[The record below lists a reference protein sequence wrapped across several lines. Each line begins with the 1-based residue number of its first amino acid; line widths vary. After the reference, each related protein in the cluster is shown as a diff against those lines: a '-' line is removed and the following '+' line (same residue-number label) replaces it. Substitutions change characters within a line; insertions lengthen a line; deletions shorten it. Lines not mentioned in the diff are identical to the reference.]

1 MHLSVCSCVPHPAQC
16 QPSRKCCMI
25 VECVCEAYPQT
36 PLYILC
42 NHLRSHG
49 HGFRPHNPYVCT
61 PRVFSGCW
69 RALPLTSTL
78 MICGTPFLSCPFA
91 KILGIASWV
100 NNLPSHLYFGISS
113 GGGKKVQIRPSP
125 YIFLTHG
132 ELTGSVKMCF
142 VILMLNNLYDT
153 VLLSG
158 LRNQKT
164 LFLLSFGARST
175 LSYCRHSLR
184 KISGVY
190 TNSEIL
196 DIDPQD
202 A

>member
-1 MHLSVCSCVPHPAQC
+1 MLWGTENRVSSVWLVGKHWTEEEYFSSGALESFQEEERKRVHLSVCSCVPHPAQC

-25 VECVCEAYPQT
+25 VECVCEAYPET

-91 KILGIASWV
+91 KILLSWV
-100 NNLPSHLYFGISS
+100 NNLPSHLYFRISS
-113 GGGKKVQIRPSP
+113 GGGEKSP
-125 YIFLTHG
+125 
-132 ELTGSVKMCF
+132 
-142 VILMLNNLYDT
+142 N
-153 VLLSG
+153 
-158 LRNQKT
+158 KT
-164 LFLLSFGARST
+164 ITIHFSNPWR
-175 LSYCRHSLR
+175 
-184 KISGVY
+184 
-190 TNSEIL
+190 
-196 DIDPQD
+196 IDR
-202 A
+202 